1 MKKTGFAA
9 CLSLV
14 VLTAVSFG
22 TAGAQNYP
30 TYNRNLTNPYQRAP
44 IGPYVNLVT
53 GPGTIRQNYFGIVQP
68 QQQDITA
75 QNQLGLGV
83 VANQQGILG
92 LQTADQL
99 ITTGHPVRFGS
110 YERYF
115 QNLNATAGGLQAA
128 GAANFGA
135 NLGQG
140 GGGGGQAG
148 GNAPRTPA
156 RGR

>member
-1 MKKTGFAA
+1 MKNSGFAA

-14 VLTAVSFG
+14 VLTALSFG

-53 GPGTIRQNYFGIVQP
+53 GPGTIRQNYFGITQP

-75 QNQLGLGV
+75 QNQLGLAAQ
-83 VANQQGILG
+83 ANQQGILG
-92 LQTADQL
+92 LQAADQVL
-99 ITTGHPVRFGS
+99 ATGHPVRFGS

-115 QNLNATAGGLQAA
+115 QNLNATATGLQ
-128 GAANFGA
+128 GGTGNFGA

-140 GGGGGQAG
+140 AAGGGQAG
-148 GNAPRTPA
+148 GNAPRAPA

>member
-1 MKKTGFAA
+1 MKTGIAA

-14 VLTAVSFG
+14 VLTALSFG
-22 TAGAQNYP
+22 TAGAQAYP

-92 LQTADQL
+92 LQTTDQL
-99 ITTGHPVRFGS
+99 LATGHPVRFGS

-115 QNLNATAGGLQAA
+115 QNLNATATGLQ
-128 GAANFGA
+128 GGTGNFGA

-140 GGGGGQAG
+140 VAGGGGGQAG
-148 GNAPRTPA
+148 ANAPRAPA